1 MRVLVNSKFIDFLE
15 LNGFGKYS
23 RRGAPDP
30 YILNFK
36 NVLELLEKAFMNDK
50 FVFDTTITMLT
61 GMNLKKD
68 KKVEIYDM
76 DEA

>member
-1 MRVLVNSKFIDFLE
+1 
-15 LNGFGKYS
+15 
-23 RRGAPDP
+23 
-30 YILNFK
+30 
-36 NVLELLEKAFMNDK
+36 MNDK

-76 DEA
+76 EEA

>member
-15 LNGFGKYS
+15 FNGFGKYS

-36 NVLELLEKAFMNDK
+36 NILELLEKAFMNDK

-68 KKVEIYDM
+68 KKVEICDM

>member
-1 MRVLVNSKFIDFLE
+1 MRVLVASKFIDFLE
-15 LNGFGKYS
+15 FNGFGKYS
-23 RRGAPDP
+23 RHGTPDP

-76 DEA
+76 NES